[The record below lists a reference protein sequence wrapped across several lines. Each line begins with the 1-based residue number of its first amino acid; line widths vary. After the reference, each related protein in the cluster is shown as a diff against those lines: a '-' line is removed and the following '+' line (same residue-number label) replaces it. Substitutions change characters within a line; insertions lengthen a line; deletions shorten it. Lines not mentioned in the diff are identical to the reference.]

1 MTLASAAAIAAN
13 VARVRARL
21 ANACERSGRDAR
33 SVTLGAVSKMQP
45 AESIM
50 AAMAAG
56 VADFGEN
63 YAQEGIAK
71 LESLSELV
79 PTLPTLHFI
88 GHIQTNKARLVVG
101 QFSVLHGIDSPR
113 LLRAVAAT
121 ATTPQEIF
129 IQVNVAAEATKG
141 GIAPGALNDLVAEA
155 KATVRVRLLGLMTV
169 PPPVSPERTRDFFR
183 QLRLLAE
190 EHGLKALSMGMTDD
204 FEVAIEEGAT
214 HIRVGRAIFGERS
227 G

>member
-1 MTLASAAAIAAN
+1 M
-13 VARVRARL
+13 
-21 ANACERSGRDAR
+21 
-33 SVTLGAVSKMQP
+33 
-45 AESIM
+45 
-50 AAMAAG
+50 
-56 VADFGEN
+56 
-63 YAQEGIAK
+63 
-71 LESLSELV
+71 
-79 PTLPTLHFI
+79 
-88 GHIQTNKARLVVG
+88 
-101 QFSVLHGIDSPR
+101 
-113 LLRAVAAT
+113 AAT